1 MTLILDAGALLAIE
15 RGDRDLMAVVKI
27 ERLEGRTV
35 LTHGGVVGQ
44 VWRGG
49 ARQANVARALAALDV
64 RAIDEDLGRQAG
76 ILLGMAGGSDVID
89 AAVVLLARDGDEIIT
104 SDVGDLEMLAAVS
117 GRHVELIPI

>member
-1 MTLILDAGALLAIE
+1 MTLILDAGALVAIE

-76 ILLGMAGGSDVID
+76 ILLGMAGGSDVMD